1 MLFDVGGKLPGWMGG
16 VVRPKTRARARMGRA
31 KDVRGAG
38 GVCAQVSTWDAEIGG
53 LEMTPPSLRLVLS
66 DLGVKTAAAEVATEV
81 EKTLSDATSE
91 IWRIRCQRQRQA
103 EGDGNNKIWRMRCQR
118 QR

>member
-1 MLFDVGGKLPGWMGG
+1 MLFYVGGKLPGWMGG
-16 VVRPKTRARARMGRA
+16 VVRHRTRARARMGWAR
-31 KDVRGAG
+31 DVRGAG

-81 EKTLSDATSE
+81 EKTLSDTTSE